1 MVRNVV
7 VPARSSVVK
16 VVFRSVSLK
25 CLPSL
30 VVDMYVFRR
39 VGSECFCGCGVGGGV
54 SVSIW
59 DKRFFLVREKREMV
73 CGIVYVCVAVWVLS

>member
-30 VVDMYVFRR
+30 VVEMYVFRR
-39 VGSECFCGCGVGGGV
+39 VGSERFWGCGGV

-59 DKRFFLVREKREMV
+59 DKRFFLVREERDGV
-73 CGIVYVCVAVWVLS
+73 WNCLYVCSGVGVELS